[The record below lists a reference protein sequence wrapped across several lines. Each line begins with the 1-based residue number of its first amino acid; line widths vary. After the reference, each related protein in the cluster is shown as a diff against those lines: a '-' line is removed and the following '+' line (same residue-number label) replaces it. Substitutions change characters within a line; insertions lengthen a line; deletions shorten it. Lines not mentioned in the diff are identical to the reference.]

1 MRYLLNTFALLL
13 FCSFFVP
20 VSAQEDWI
28 PEEPMDLKARVK
40 ERREDLKR
48 RNFDSGGRSDTIPKD
63 WSIKK
68 EVETIEKSLDSY
80 DPLIQSLE
88 EANNDLKNDLA
99 AYLKNPNNKVLAA
112 KITHKMSK
120 YAKTIVWNV
129 DKITSSQ
136 DVLLSV
142 FTELNRKLNKFN
154 RELDYKNNELKDQVT
169 RHKDKEKKLKKQLVK
184 LSKSIKSASDPRTK
198 DKLTRSFRRI
208 YNKFNINARYKQG
221 LSRNQKDYEALAK
234 NLGSLV
240 KMFSMLHQ
248 SFSTLIENL
257 EAEKNY
263 LLDNIRLQADSLHV
277 QRLVHEGITDGSRAV
292 VKVTKKLA
300 TLYAQVEGFAKVHE
314 KINHDMARF
323 SDTTKILNV
332 VVGELEKAP
341 FQASQSL
348 DDAIDYFSEQE
359 EPDEE
364 E

>member
-1 MRYLLNTFALLL
+1 MRYLLKACTLLL
-13 FCSFFVP
+13 LCSFVP
-20 VSAQEDWI
+20 AFAQEDVLH
-28 PEEPMDLKARVK
+28 EELILK
-40 ERREDLKR
+40 REKLKR
-48 RNFDSGGRSDTIPKD
+48 RSFESGGGRSRPIPKN

-142 FTELNRKLNKFN
+142 FTELNRKLKKFN
-154 RELDYKNNELKDQVT
+154 RELGHKNNELKDQVK
-169 RHKDKEKKLKKQLVK
+169 RHKGKEKKLKNELIK
-184 LSKSIKSASDPRTK
+184 LGKNIKSAPDARTK
-198 DKLTRSFRRI
+198 DKLTRSFRRV

-221 LSRNQKDYEALAK
+221 LSRNQKDYESLTK

-248 SFSTLIENL
+248 SFSTLLENL
-257 EAEKNY
+257 EAEKHY

-314 KINHDMARF
+314 KINRDMARF
-323 SDTTKILNV
+323 SDTSKILGAV
-332 VVGELEKAP
+332 VEELERAP
-341 FQASQSL
+341 FQANQPL
-348 DDAIDYFSEQE
+348 HDAIDYFAEQE
-359 EPDEE
+359 EGEE